1 MDDGGFGDDA
11 IHVKNY
17 RIKIQH
23 IFIFQPPLTPAS
35 EKTA

>member
-11 IHVKNY
+11 IHVKNN

-23 IFIFQPPLTPAS
+23 IFTFNCR
-35 EKTA
+35 